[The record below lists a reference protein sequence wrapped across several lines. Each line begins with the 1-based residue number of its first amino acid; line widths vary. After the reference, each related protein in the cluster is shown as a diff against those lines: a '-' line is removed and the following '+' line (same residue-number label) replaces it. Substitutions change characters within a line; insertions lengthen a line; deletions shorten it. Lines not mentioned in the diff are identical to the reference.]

1 MEALLSPGVGRHS
14 CECLA
19 WLGLAGGTWPI
30 HSQGGKLA
38 KAFIFCPKRMCAQAL
53 RVGGSVSPRILPDGD
68 LSISTGGL
76 LSLASQRRAVL
87 FCISGPLPNFNI
99 YDSISK

>member
-38 KAFIFCPKRMCAQAL
+38 KAFIFCPKWMRAQAL
-53 RVGGSVSPRILPDGD
+53 RVGGQCQPPHSAGWGPLHFYWRAAEFALPEKSG
-68 LSISTGGL
+68 
-76 LSLASQRRAVL
+76 AVL
-87 FCISGPLPNFNI
+87 HIWTPPKL
-99 YDSISK
+99 